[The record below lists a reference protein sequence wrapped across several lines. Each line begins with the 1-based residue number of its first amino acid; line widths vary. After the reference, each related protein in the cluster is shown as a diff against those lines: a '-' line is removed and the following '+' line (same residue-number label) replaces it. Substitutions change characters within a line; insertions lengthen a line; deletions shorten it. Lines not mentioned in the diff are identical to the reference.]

1 MINILYFAWIRQRIG
16 RGSEELSPPDR
27 VTNVGQLIEWL
38 CEQGPGYVA
47 AFEDLETVRM
57 AVNQEHVEADHPV
70 RSGDEVAFFPPVT
83 GG

>member
-1 MINILYFAWIRQRIG
+1 MINILYFAWIRQRVG
-16 RGSEELSPPDR
+16 KGSETYPLPEG
-27 VTNVGQLIEWL
+27 VTTVGKLIAWL
-38 CEQGPGYVA
+38 REQGAGYVA

-70 RSGDEVAFFPPVT
+70 RPGDEVAFFPPVT